1 MRQYE
6 EMMDAVE
13 SRSRRGEDLKGG
25 CLKGVAFSE
34 GLLREDVLGGMQKI
48 LNTLGDIGLSFIER
62 SDEWLGD

>member
-1 MRQYE
+1 
-6 EMMDAVE
+6 MDAVE
-13 SRSRRGEDLKGG
+13 SRFRRGKDLKGG